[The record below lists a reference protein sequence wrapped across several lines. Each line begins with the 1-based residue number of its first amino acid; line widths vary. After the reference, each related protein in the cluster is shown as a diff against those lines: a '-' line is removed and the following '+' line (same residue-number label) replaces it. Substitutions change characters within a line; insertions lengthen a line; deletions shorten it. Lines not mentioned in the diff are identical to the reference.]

1 ENLDLLSNTT
11 KNFIKNKVDE
21 FCKDAKIKLKEKQAV
36 ILTEVN
42 YLK

>member
-1 ENLDLLSNTT
+1 M
-11 KNFIKNKVDE
+11 NKVDE
-21 FCKDAKIKLKEKQAV
+21 FCKDAKIKLKEKYVV